1 MSQCSIRLCEAGLHE
16 SVLNQTGEVGLHES
30 VLNQVV

>member
-16 SVLNQTGEVGLHES
+16 SVLNQVGEAGLHES